1 MNTIIISAS
10 LVIFATII
18 GLYYMYKDN
27 HQEQPLWSF
36 SLLCGCNF
44 LHSKDR
50 RSLFITPKTD
60 LTGGQT

>member
-36 SLLCGCNF
+36 SQLGSQGVCPPVLSYSPQLLH
-44 LHSKDR
+44 L
-50 RSLFITPKTD
+50 
-60 LTGGQT
+60 

>member
-27 HQEQPLWSF
+27 HQEQPL
-36 SLLCGCNF
+36 
-44 LHSKDR
+44 
-50 RSLFITPKTD
+50 
-60 LTGGQT
+60 